1 MHRWRNRQNHVLVFA
16 GTGEGPS
23 IASALLESGHRVSIS
38 VVSAA
43 AARAYAGM
51 PLDDLHVGPFPSG
64 ESLGEHLAS
73 RGVTLV
79 VDATHP
85 FALQISARLRSVCSI
100 RNLPLLRFER
110 PDHAVTD
117 QSVLNTVAD
126 LADCDLAGRRLLLA
140 LGARQLGAAASAA
153 RRAGARVHARVLPT
167 PEAIRLAGLAGLSDD
182 HLAVLR
188 PGSGARPG
196 RLEAALCRRWQ
207 ITDVVCRQSGG
218 AADELWSGLARDHVV
233 RLWKLRRPDPM
244 PSVDAVHSVNQ
255 LCEQLNAHVNG
266 PATGPHHGGRSD
278 QGR

>member
-23 IASALLESGHRVSIS
+23 IARALLEFGHRVSIS
-38 VVSAA
+38 VVSGA

-51 PLDDLHVGPFPSG
+51 PLDHLHVGPFPSG
-64 ESLGEHLAS
+64 ESLGDHLSS
-73 RGVTLV
+73 RGVTFV

-85 FALQISARLRSVCSI
+85 FALQISARLRSVCFT
-100 RNLPLLRFER
+100 RNVPLLRFER
-110 PDHAVTD
+110 PGPAVSD
-117 QSVLNTVAD
+117 ASVLNTVED
-126 LADCDLAGRRLLLA
+126 LADCDLADRRLLLA
-140 LGARQLGAAASAA
+140 LGARQLGAAVSAA

-167 PEAIRLAGLAGLSDD
+167 PEAIRLAGLSCLSED

-188 PGSGARPG
+188 PGSGSSPG

-218 AADELWSGLARDHVV
+218 AADELWSGLARDHSI

-244 PSVDAVHSVNQ
+244 PAVDAVHSVKQ
-255 LCEQLNAHVNG
+255 LCEQLNGYVDG
-266 PATGPHHGGRSD
+266 PATGPHHGG
-278 QGR
+278 